1 MIGLSTPRAQ
11 QRPVVR
17 WYQAEG
23 IAAVHKS
30 HETNDSTLVVAATG
44 TGKSV
49 LFAEVADKY
58 LLEGKRVLCLA
69 HRKELVQQNANT
81 LQWVTGESVDIE
93 MAELFASNR
102 SRVVSASVQ
111 TMSQAK
117 RLERWAKDH
126 FALVI
131 ADEAHHFFSPTFKK
145 ILDHFDAKIL
155 GVTATPDRGDEKA
168 LGKVFGDVAF
178 VFDIVD
184 GIDQGFLV
192 PVRGKSVRIDDIN
205 LSTIGKT
212 AGDLAAGELD
222 EEMLRHIEGIVQK
235 TLELEPDRQGIW
247 FWPGVKSAEL
257 ACDRLNAI
265 RPGCCAFV
273 SGETPKEERDT
284 IFRDFKRGVFQHLSN
299 CAVVVEGTDL
309 PSANMVVMGRPT
321 LSRAFYAQAIG
332 RGLRPQPGLVDPVV
346 GKEGAAER
354 RALIAASSKPDCAV
368 IDFCGNSG
376 RHTLVTPEDILGGD
390 YTDEEVKLAKKMA
403 EGEACGA
410 DVMANLE
417 AARRELKA
425 MMARLQSKVKATVTE
440 FSPFSVLNMTP
451 PDSGAEKFREDM
463 TPAQAERL
471 SKHNIK
477 PAQMKGLS
485 KLEAQRLLGSLEKRR
500 NLGLCSFNQ
509 LKVLQA
515 HCDPPV
521 NLPFRQ
527 ASKAMQYLADSGWRP
542 DRAVLQAMVARR

>member
-1 MIGLSTPRAQ
+1 MSTAEAR
-11 QRPVVR
+11 QRPRVR

-30 HETNDSTLVVAATG
+30 HETNNSTLVVAATG

-49 LFAEVADKY
+49 LFAEVADKH
-58 LLEGKRVLCLA
+58 LNEHKRVLCLA

-81 LQWVTGESVDIE
+81 LQWVTGEMVDVE
-93 MAELFASNR
+93 MAEEYASNR
-102 SRVVSASVQ
+102 ARVVSASVQ
-111 TMSQAK
+111 TLAQTR
-117 RLERWAKDH
+117 RLERWDPNH

-131 ADEAHHFFSPTFKK
+131 ADEAHHFSSPTFKK
-145 ILDHFDAKIL
+145 ILDYFTGAKIL

-184 GIDQGFLV
+184 GIDQGYLV
-192 PVRGKSVRIDDIN
+192 PIVGRSVEVQDID
-205 LSTIGKT
+205 LSVVGKT

-222 EEMLRHIEGIVQK
+222 DEMVRHVEGIVQK

-257 ACDRLNAI
+257 ACDRINAL
-265 RPGCCAFV
+265 RPGACAFV
-273 SGETPKEERDT
+273 SGETPKDEREV

-321 LSRAFYAQAIG
+321 LSRAFYAQAVG
-332 RGLRPQPGLVDPVV
+332 RGLRPQPGLVDHVE
-346 GKEGAAER
+346 GQLGAAER
-354 RALIAASSKPDCAV
+354 RGLIAGSLKPNCAV
-368 IDFCGNSG
+368 IDFGGNAG
-376 RHTLVTPEDILGGD
+376 KHVLVTPEDILGGD
-390 YTDEEVKLAKKMA
+390 YSDEEITLAKKVA
-403 EGEACGA
+403 KEAPGQ
-410 DVMANLE
+410 DVLANLE
-417 AARRELKA
+417 AARKELKA
-425 MMARLQSKVKATVTE
+425 MMARLQSKVKATVQS
-440 FSPFSVLNMTP
+440 FNPFEVLAMAV
-451 PDSGAEKFREDM
+451 PDAGAEKFREEM
-463 TPAQAERL
+463 TPAQVDRL
-471 SKHNIK
+471 GKHNIK

-509 LKVLQA
+509 LRVLKA
-515 HCDPPV
+515 HCNPPT

-527 ASKAMQYLADSGWRP
+527 ASKAMQYIADSNWKP
-542 DRAVLQAMVARR
+542 DREVLQAMVARK